1 MKTVALALFMIIGSA
16 LGATAQQ
23 TTTANG
29 GTEQTVRQRMS
40 REQLAEVQARHIA
53 KAVGLDE
60 ALTKKYVATYCDSQK
75 EIWSLGPRMKR
86 DSSMEDRFDRSR
98 KVIDIREKYY
108 KKYKSFLTDDQIDQV
123 YKEERRVMQHMMQGK
138 KGGPKGRQ
146 RKG

>member
-1 MKTVALALFMIIGSA
+1 MKTLALSLFMIIGSA

-29 GTEQTVRQRMS
+29 GTEQAVRQRMS

-60 ALTKKYVATYCDSQK
+60 ALTKKYVATYCDCQK
-75 EIWSLGPRMKR
+75 EIWSMAPRSKR
-86 DSSMEDRFDRSR
+86 DTNMEERFDRSR

-108 KKYKSFLTDDQIDQV
+108 KKYKSFLTDEQINKAYD
-123 YKEERRVMQHMMQGK
+123 EERRVMRHMKQGK
-138 KGGPKGRQ
+138 KGGMKGRP